1 MNLGTLPK
9 SETMLVESGKLAEFG
24 DFPNWIKNNQDPENQ
39 ENHDQENHDQENHDQ
54 EKDQQNPGSTKSLWS
69 F

>member
-1 MNLGTLPK
+1 MNLATLPK

-24 DFPNWIKNNQDPENQ
+24 DFPNWIKNNQD
-39 ENHDQENHDQENHDQ
+39 QENHDQENHDQ